1 MMNRKIVLFCI
12 KSQISVILD
21 GLAKSLKTLK
31 MIVPTLLFLTF
42 VNLFVL
48 KRKLSTIQ
56 SLVFGRLV
64 KTQEILL
71 ALSIFSQGQI
81 PDFGHKVKV
90 TILKWFQIAPGIRM
104 RLQHLKQLVLSL
116 VFIVISLMS

>member
-1 MMNRKIVLFCI
+1 MMNSKIVLFCI
-12 KSQISVILD
+12 KSQISVILA
-21 GLAKSLKTLK
+21 GPAKSLKTLK
-31 MIVPTLLFLTF
+31 MIVTTLLFLTF

-64 KTQEILL
+64 KTQEIVL
-71 ALSIFSQGQI
+71 ALSIFSHCQI

-90 TILKWFQIAPGIRM
+90 TILKRFQIAQGIRM

-116 VFIVISLMS
+116 VSIVTSHMS